1 MSMYFYVNS
10 NAQPNG
16 DHEVHRS
23 DCSWLPSAENRV
35 YLGCFSTS
43 REAVNAA
50 RKYYRQVDGCC
61 FCCPES
67 HHSLRQEWPAPYTG
81 GPFFARREMLR
92 YDDADL
98 GTCKS
103 PGRSGTEQEGN

>member
-1 MSMYFYVNS
+1 MSMCFYVNS

-16 DHEVHRS
+16 DNEVHRS

-50 RKYYRQVDGCC
+50 REYYRQVDGCC

-67 HHSLRQEWPAPYTG
+67 HHS
-81 GPFFARREMLR
+81 
-92 YDDADL
+92 
-98 GTCKS
+98 
-103 PGRSGTEQEGN
+103 

>member
-50 RKYYRQVDGCC
+50 RKYYRRLLLLLPGKAPLLTAGMARPVYGRAI
-61 FCCPES
+61 FCE
-67 HHSLRQEWPAPYTG
+67 
-81 GPFFARREMLR
+81 
-92 YDDADL
+92 
-98 GTCKS
+98 
-103 PGRSGTEQEGN
+103 EGNVKV

>member
-1 MSMYFYVNS
+1 MSIYFYVNS

-50 RKYYRQVDGCC
+50 RKYYRQVDGRNGPPRIRAGH
-61 FCCPES
+61 F
-67 HHSLRQEWPAPYTG
+67 LRG
-81 GPFFARREMLR
+81 GK
-92 YDDADL
+92 
-98 GTCKS
+98 C
-103 PGRSGTEQEGN
+103 

>member
-1 MSMYFYVNS
+1 MSMCFYVNS

-67 HHSLRQEWPAPYTG
+67 HLLTAG
-81 GPFFARREMLR
+81 MARPV
-92 YDDADL
+92 Y
-98 GTCKS
+98 
-103 PGRSGTEQEGN
+103 GRAIFCEEGNVKL

>member
-1 MSMYFYVNS
+1 MSMCFYVNS

-23 DCSWLPSAENRV
+23 GCSWLPSAENRV

-50 RKYYRQVDGCC
+50 REYYRQVDGCC

-67 HHSLRQEWPAPYTG
+67 HHS
-81 GPFFARREMLR
+81 
-92 YDDADL
+92 
-98 GTCKS
+98 
-103 PGRSGTEQEGN
+103 

>member
-43 REAVNAA
+43 RE
-50 RKYYRQVDGCC
+50 G
-61 FCCPES
+61 
-67 HHSLRQEWPAPYTG
+67 LL
-81 GPFFARREMLR
+81 ML
-92 YDDADL
+92 
-98 GTCKS
+98 
-103 PGRSGTEQEGN
+103 PGSIIVR

>member
-1 MSMYFYVNS
+1 MSMCFYVNS

-50 RKYYRQVDGCC
+50 RECYRQVDGCC
-61 FCCPES
+61 FCC
-67 HHSLRQEWPAPYTG
+67 PYTG
-81 GPFFARREMLR
+81 GPFFARREMLS

>member
-50 RKYYRQVDGCC
+50 RKYYI
-61 FCCPES
+61 
-67 HHSLRQEWPAPYTG
+67 
-81 GPFFARREMLR
+81 AR
-92 YDDADL
+92 
-98 GTCKS
+98 
-103 PGRSGTEQEGN
+103 